1 MKKTDRILSVAS
13 RDNAGKST
21 LHTSEEQVDVS
32 SEEDLGVMWEHGLL
46 DESQREVLR
55 WGRTSSGQLEDVTI
69 VEETL
74 LGGAAAK
81 SFFRFAKWTW
91 GLYKVRAAAKTA
103 GQLGREGEAAVRA
116 AYNIGEKPTRSILMN
131 GRARIPDGLRPG
143 ESLSEVKNVDRLSF
157 TRQLRDYAE
166 YARSEGLRFDLYTR
180 PSTRLSRPLQDAID
194 SGIINHLHI
203 P

>member
-1 MKKTDRILSVAS
+1 
-13 RDNAGKST
+13 
-21 LHTSEEQVDVS
+21 
-32 SEEDLGVMWEHGLL
+32 
-46 DESQREVLR
+46 
-55 WGRTSSGQLEDVTI
+55 
-69 VEETL
+69 
-74 LGGAAAK
+74 
-81 SFFRFAKWTW
+81 
-91 GLYKVRAAAKTA
+91 
-103 GQLGREGEAAVRA
+103 
-116 AYNIGEKPTRSILMN
+116 MN

-194 SGIINHLHI
+194 SGTINHLHI